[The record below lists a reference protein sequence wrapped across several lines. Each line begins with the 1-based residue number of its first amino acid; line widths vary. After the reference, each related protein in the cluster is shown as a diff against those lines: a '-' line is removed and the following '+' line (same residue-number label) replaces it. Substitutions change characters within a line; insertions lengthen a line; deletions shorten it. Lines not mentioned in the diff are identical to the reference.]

1 MREIISNILHLEFEN
16 KIDDIIN
23 EKLYSN
29 SGYLN
34 LKSKEAIE
42 KIQIFLDE
50 FDYEIQKLVDE
61 IKIENFK
68 EIVEEKK
75 SQFEA
80 ELEKH
85 YIKQTKVW
93 AQEIFEKTIENILF
107 KVSINKNNKEKRQVL
122 YSKALSV
129 VSWIVN
135 VLNLDS
141 AEQKSLIETL
151 NKKYI
156 LAIKSDFREFT
167 PKQNAKKSD
176 PAKFLFLLNLFRSK
190 KEEFLKR
197 NLEEDISFLS
207 LEDFNYLK
215 ILKNSLLRQSQN
227 MFFDDEIDLFYSAFE
242 ILNLTDDKEKYEL
255 MSQIKFDFQN
265 QKKKNENLDEKEKIE
280 IAKRRIEIFK
290 DSKENKNFK
299 SQKSAKGLRY
309 FKKALSS

>member
-85 YIKQTKVW
+85 YIKQAKVW
-93 AQEIFEKTIENILF
+93 AQEIFEKTIENVLF
-107 KVSINKNNKEKRQVL
+107 KVSINKNNKEKRQAL

-141 AEQKSLIETL
+141 AEQKSLIEAL

-156 LAIKSDFREFT
+156 LAIKSDFREFI

-190 KEEFLKR
+190 KEEFLKHD
-197 NLEEDISFLS
+197 LEEDISFLS

-215 ILKNSLLRQSQN
+215 ILKKSLLRQSQN